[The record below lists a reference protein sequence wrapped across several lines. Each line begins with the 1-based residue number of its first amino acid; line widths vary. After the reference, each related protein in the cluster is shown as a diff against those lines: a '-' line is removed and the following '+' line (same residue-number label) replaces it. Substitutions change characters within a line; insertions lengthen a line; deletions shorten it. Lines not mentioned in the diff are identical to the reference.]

1 MNNTNIAQIIF
12 IGAGSLALLVSLV
25 IILCKGLAEVTDI
38 DEDEMTKTFDA
49 MKAFDKEV

>member
-1 MNNTNIAQIIF
+1 MNSLSAIIL
-12 IGAGSLALLVSLV
+12 IVTGTLALIVALIV
-25 IILCKGLAEVTDI
+25 ITCKGLAEVTDI